1 MFYRYINQCHY
12 VDINLFDVLFDLSFC
27 VSNSTIQCW
36 GDPHPGD
43 GEEKTVIENSSGFNT
58 KEILGY
64 LWTPS
69 LLKKHD
75 RAIPKRLQTIQH
87 QGKSVKGAIM
97 EEWVLGILASEKVI

>member
-1 MFYRYINQCHY
+1 MYC
-12 VDINLFDVLFDLSFC
+12 
-27 VSNSTIQCW
+27 TIQCW

-43 GEEKTVIENSSGFNT
+43 CEEKTVIENSSGFNT

-75 RAIPKRLQTIQH
+75 KPTPKKLVSIQH
-87 QGKSVKGAIM
+87 QGRSVKGVIM